1 MPGVNE
7 GISASVKLAG
17 ALASQFFF
25 IPDFGGAADALLAP
39 LYEDVFLAFQTVKS
53 PLRTRQLGWSHYY
66 ENFASGG
73 DKAYTLSSLL
83 AIRAEFWR
91 TRQRVSHSMQ
101 IGDAAPYL
109 IGEHG
114 QGHFFLGDRVGGEV
128 PGAPDG
134 YTVVEQVKELK
145 LAWGADAPHEW
156 EITVGDPNDVE
167 DPVEHA
173 LERIREVTGAIH
185 DLGVI

>member
-1 MPGVNE
+1 
-7 GISASVKLAG
+7 
-17 ALASQFFF
+17 
-25 IPDFGGAADALLAP
+25 
-39 LYEDVFLAFQTVKS
+39 
-53 PLRTRQLGWSHYY
+53 
-66 ENFASGG
+66 
-73 DKAYTLSSLL
+73 
-83 AIRAEFWR
+83 
-91 TRQRVSHSMQ
+91 MQ

-109 IGEHG
+109 IGENG

-145 LAWGADAPHEW
+145 LSWGADTPHEW